1 MRFIHGFQLFL
12 LALSLPVGSIMAQTA
27 GSATLPATTPA
38 DSLPAQWLY
47 SEHFDQ
53 SLPTE
58 DGWWK
63 SFNDPLLD
71 TLIEMGVQNNY
82 NVLMAARR
90 MEMARLTLAQTRS
103 EYFPVLDLDAGW
115 TKSRS
120 SGAMTSPVTDASTLS
135 YFSLG
140 VNMSWQIDV
149 FGKIS
154 AAAKARKASWQAS
167 RAEYAATM
175 VTLCGNI
182 ATAYA
187 GLRVYQAERAVA
199 VAHLDQQ
206 DKVVKITEA
215 RFEAGLASML
225 EVAQAKTVF
234 YSTKA
239 SIPQLDQSINA
250 SINSLAVLLAISME
264 SAHALLDAPKP
275 LPDYR
280 QMVRTGVP
288 MELLRRRPDIV
299 EAEKEMAMYAAELG
313 VAKKDFLPTL
323 TLDGSIGTSAHRAG
337 DLFSNRS
344 LTYSIAPTLS
354 WTIFEGMRRK
364 YATES
369 AREALRSS
377 VDSYNLTVIQAVTE
391 ADNAMCDYVQTLKR
405 IADLQNTVEQSGKSL
420 ELSLDLYKKGL
431 AAFTNVV
438 DAQLDYL
445 TYTNNVI
452 VAQGQAITDLVNLY
466 EALGGGWDASALD

>member
-1 MRFIHGFQLFL
+1 M
-12 LALSLPVGSIMAQTA
+12 TA
-27 GSATLPATTPA
+27 LPATGLMAASAPGEGIPAATPA
-38 DSLPAQWLY
+38 DSLPAQWAY
-47 SEHFDQ
+47 NEYFDQ
-53 SLPTE
+53 ALPTE

-90 MEMARLTLAQTRS
+90 MEMARLSLAETRAG
-103 EYFPVLDLDAGW
+103 YFPVFDLDAGW
-115 TKSRS
+115 TKSRT
-120 SGAMTSPVTDASTLS
+120 SGAMTSPVTDASTMS

-154 AAAKARKASWQAS
+154 TAAKARKASWQAS

-199 VAHLDQQ
+199 VAHLEQQ

-215 RFEAGLASML
+215 RFDAGLASML
-225 EVAQAKTVF
+225 EVAQAKSVY
-234 YSTKA
+234 YSTQA
-239 SIPQLDQSINA
+239 SIPQLEQSINT
-250 SINSLAVLLAISME
+250 SINSIAVLTAMSME
-264 SAHALLDAPKP
+264 SAHAMLDAPKP

-280 QMVRTGVP
+280 QMVQTGVP

-323 TLDGSIGTSAHRAG
+323 TLDGSIGTSAHRGG
-337 DLFSNRS
+337 DLFSKRS

-364 YATES
+364 YAAES

-377 VDSYNLTVIQAVTE
+377 VDNYNLTIIQAVTE
-391 ADNAMCDYVQTLKR
+391 ADNAMCDYVQTLRR
-405 IADLQNTVEQSGKSL
+405 IADLQNVVEQSSKSL

-452 VAQGQAITDLVNLY
+452 VAQGQAITALVDLY
-466 EALGGGWDASALD
+466 EALGGGWDASAIE

>member
-1 MRFIHGFQLFL
+1 ML
-12 LALSLPVGSIMAQTA
+12 
-27 GSATLPATTPA
+27 TLPAVGAHASAPGNGGRGAVGTVA
-38 DSLPAQWLY
+38 DSLPSQWVY

-58 DGWWK
+58 DAWWK
-63 SFNDPLLD
+63 SFNDPMLD

-103 EYFPVLDLDAGW
+103 EYFPALDFDAGW
-115 TKSRS
+115 TKSRT
-120 SGAMTSPVTDASTLS
+120 SGAMTSPVTDASTMS

-140 VNMSWQIDV
+140 VNMSWQLDV

-154 AAAKARKASWQAS
+154 TAAKARKASWQAS

-199 VAHLDQQ
+199 VAHLEQQ
-206 DKVVKITEA
+206 EKVVKITEA
-215 RFEAGLASML
+215 RFDAGLASML
-225 EVAQAKTVF
+225 EVAQAKTVY

-239 SIPQLDQSINA
+239 SIPALDQRINA
-250 SINSLAVLLAISME
+250 SINSIAVLTAMTME
-264 SAHALLDAPKP
+264 SAHAMLDAPAP

-280 QMVRTGVP
+280 QLVRTGVP
-288 MELLRRRPDIV
+288 MELLRRRPDVV
-299 EAEKEMAMYAAELG
+299 EAEKEMAMYAAQLG
-313 VAKKDFLPTL
+313 VSKKDFLPTL
-323 TLDGSIGTSAHRAG
+323 SLEGAIGTSAHRAG

-354 WTIFEGMRRK
+354 WTIFDGLHRK
-364 YATES
+364 YAAEE
-369 AREALRSS
+369 AREALNAA
-377 VDSYNLTVIQAVTE
+377 VDSYNLTLSQAVTE
-391 ADNAMCDYVQTLKR
+391 ADNAMCDYVQILRR
-405 IADLQNTVEQSGKSL
+405 IADLENVVEQSSKSL

-438 DAQLDYL
+438 DAQLNYL

-452 VAQGQAITDLVNLY
+452 VARGQAITALVNLY
-466 EALGGGWDASALD
+466 EALGGGWDAASIE